1 VRALPEK
8 ALSVGELTRA
18 LKRMIEDG
26 FPSVWVRGEVSNLR
40 RQASGHCYFSLKDA
54 NSQISSVLFRGNA
67 MRIDHDLRDGQQ
79 VLVFGELS
87 VYEPRG
93 SYQIIVRDIVEDGV
107 GKLQREF
114 ERLKEK
120 LREEGLFEADRKKP
134 LPTLPMTVGV
144 ITSESGAALQ
154 DMISVFRRRGWR
166 GNLRIFPCLVQ
177 GASAVPALIEQI
189 ERAGRMESLDVLVV
203 ARGGGSIEDLWC
215 FNDEKV
221 ARALVDS
228 PHPTLSAIGHETD
241 FVLTDFVADLRKETP
256 TGAAEWISSA
266 YLEAQGGLARLSEDL
281 LKAGELVLKDRLRLL
296 DQMRVRTA
304 ARPYLRRIEN
314 SSQRLDDLRERMVR
328 EMNRSFRE
336 RMSKTGVL
344 RDRLAQRR
352 PDREWNRRKNDLRA
366 IARRFSA
373 LGDRRL
379 KERRR
384 ALEQLVR
391 TLRTGGLDGTLRR
404 GFVLVSDREGKPLG
418 RAASVDPGSK
428 VDLRFHDGTV
438 SGRIERS
445 AEAPQPGRNSI
456 DGGIDSSAH

>member
-1 VRALPEK
+1 MRALPEK

-79 VLVFGELS
+79 ILVFGELS

-93 SYQIIVRDIVEDGV
+93 SYQIIVRDVVEDGV
-107 GKLQREF
+107 GRLQREF

-120 LREEGLFEADRKKP
+120 LRDEGLFEAERKKALP
-134 LPTLPMTVGV
+134 GLPTTVGV

-154 DMISVFRRRGWR
+154 DMISVFKRRGWR
-166 GNLRIFPCLVQ
+166 GNLRVFPCLVQ
-177 GASAVPALIEQI
+177 GASAVPALVEQI
-189 ERAGRMESLDVLVV
+189 ERAGRMQELEVLVV
-203 ARGGGSIEDLWC
+203 ARGGGSLEDLWC

-221 ARALVDS
+221 ARALADS
-228 PHPTLSAIGHETD
+228 PHPTISAIGHETD

-266 YLEAQGGLARLSEDL
+266 YLDAKNRLARLSDDFLQAGDVVLKNRIRDL
-281 LKAGELVLKDRLRLL
+281 AQMRERTATRPFLRRIETSAQRIDETRERMVRAMNRTFRERMRSTEVLKDRL
-296 DQMRVRTA
+296 
-304 ARPYLRRIEN
+304 
-314 SSQRLDDLRERMVR
+314 
-328 EMNRSFRE
+328 
-336 RMSKTGVL
+336 G
-344 RDRLAQRR
+344 QRR
-352 PDREWNRRKNDLRA
+352 PDREWRRRRDVLQA
-366 IARRFSA
+366 MARRLEG
-373 LGDRRL
+373 LGDRWMNGKRQ
-379 KERRR
+379 

-391 TLRTGGLDGTLRR
+391 TLRTGGLDGTLKR
-404 GFVLVSDREGKPLG
+404 GFVLVSDRRGHALG
-418 RAASVDPGSK
+418 RASSVDAGSR

-438 SGRIERS
+438 PARIEPS
-445 AEAPQPGRNSI
+445 AKEPETGLDDRV
-456 DGGIDSSAH
+456 

>member
-1 VRALPEK
+1 MRALPEK

-79 VLVFGELS
+79 ILVFGELS

-93 SYQIIVRDIVEDGV
+93 SYQIIVRDVVEDGV
-107 GKLQREF
+107 GRLQREF

-120 LREEGLFEADRKKP
+120 LRDEGLFEAERKKALP
-134 LPTLPMTVGV
+134 GLPTTVGV

-154 DMISVFRRRGWR
+154 DMISVFKRRGWR
-166 GNLRIFPCLVQ
+166 GNLRVFPCLVQ
-177 GASAVPALIEQI
+177 GASAVPALVEQI
-189 ERAGRMESLDVLVV
+189 ERAGRMQELEVLVV
-203 ARGGGSIEDLWC
+203 ARGGGSLEDLWC

-221 ARALVDS
+221 ARALADS
-228 PHPTLSAIGHETD
+228 PHPTISAIGHETD

-266 YLEAQGGLARLSEDL
+266 YLDAKNRLARLSDDFLQAGDVVLKNRIRDL
-281 LKAGELVLKDRLRLL
+281 AQMRERTAARPFLRRIETSAQRIDETRERMVRAMNRTFRERMRSTEVLKDRLGR
-296 DQMRVRTA
+296 
-304 ARPYLRRIEN
+304 
-314 SSQRLDDLRERMVR
+314 
-328 EMNRSFRE
+328 
-336 RMSKTGVL
+336 
-344 RDRLAQRR
+344 RR
-352 PDREWNRRKNDLRA
+352 PDREWRRRRDVLQA
-366 IARRFSA
+366 MARRLEG
-373 LGDRRL
+373 LGDRWMNGKRQ
-379 KERRR
+379 

-391 TLRTGGLDGTLRR
+391 TLRTGGLDGTLKR
-404 GFVLVSDREGKPLG
+404 GFVLVSDRRGHALG
-418 RAASVDPGSK
+418 RASSVDAGSR

-438 SGRIERS
+438 PARIEPS
-445 AEAPQPGRNSI
+445 AKEPETGLDDRV
-456 DGGIDSSAH
+456 